1 MLATASALLKKIE
14 STPVKPAKKVALAYS
29 GGLDSSL
36 CVALAH
42 HKYQVEQLIAVTAD
56 VGQGKAALELAVDK
70 PRVLRS
76 QPVLIHAREGFAT
89 HFLPRAITPNSS

>member
-36 CVALAH
+36 SSPSP
-42 HKYQVEQLIAVTAD
+42 TTST
-56 VGQGKAALELAVDK
+56 
-70 PRVLRS
+70 RS
-76 QPVLIHAREGFAT
+76 
-89 HFLPRAITPNSS
+89 SS